1 MVAGKELIMASIK
14 RYSNKKGEV
23 VSIQIRVYRGEDES
37 GKTLKPYQKS
47 VKVPKGA
54 TERQIRKLEQT
65 ESVLFEKECREGLAS
80 DSGILFRDFAKQV
93 LEIKRVAGKE
103 ESTLARY
110 QDMLDERILPY
121 FGHRKVRD
129 INGAL
134 LNRFYQELSKPGQNK
149 RTGGAL
155 AAKTILEYHRL
166 LSTIFAEAKKLHII
180 SANPA
185 EDATPP
191 KTPRKT
197 PNYFQPEELALIQ
210 QAFDEAPTKWRTLGY
225 LFMNYGDRRSEFAG
239 IKRQNVDFKQHQILI
254 SGSVLYHPR
263 KGVYEKPYP
272 KNEKARYLP
281 MTPNIEAILKE
292 HLAWLDAEKEKW
304 GDLWVNSDYIFTAEH
319 GGPMNPDTITK
330 YFGRMSKLRQK
341 ENPNFPHINPHAFR
355 HTVASLLLN
364 NGVDL
369 ISVADF
375 VGDDPA
381 TIAKYYA
388 HLVNAG
394 KTRAANTMAAVL
406 GLAEQNADQNAS

>member
-1 MVAGKELIMASIK
+1 MATTR
-14 RYSNKKGEV
+14 RYLNKKGEV
-23 VSIQIRVYRGEDES
+23 VSIQIHVHRGEDEQ

-47 VKVPKGA
+47 VRVPKGA
-54 TERQIRKLEQT
+54 TERQIRKLKQREA
-65 ESVLFEKECREGLAS
+65 VLFEKECREGLVS
-80 DSGILFRDFAKQV
+80 DSRILFRDFAKQV

-129 INGAL
+129 INGNL
-134 LNRFYQELSKPGQNK
+134 LNLFYRELAQPGQNK

-155 AAKTILEYHRL
+155 APKTILEYHRL
-166 LSTIFAEAKKLHII
+166 LSSIFAEAKRLHII
-180 SANPA
+180 TANPA

-191 KTPRKT
+191 KAPRKQ
-197 PNYFQPEELALIQ
+197 PNYFQPEELALIK
-210 QAFDEAPTKWRTLGY
+210 QAFDEAPIKWRTLGY

-239 IKRQNVDFKQHQILI
+239 IKRQNIDFKRHQILI

-263 KGVYEKPYP
+263 RGTYEKAYP
-272 KNEKARYLP
+272 KNEKIRYLP
-281 MTPNIEAILKE
+281 MTPLTEAILKE
-292 HLAWLDAEKEKW
+292 HLIWLEDEKEKW
-304 GDLWVNSDYIFTAEH
+304 GDLWIESDYIFTAEH

-330 YFGRMSKLRQK
+330 YFARMSKQRQK
-341 ENPNFPHINPHAFR
+341 ENPAFPHINPHAFR

-364 NGVDL
+364 RGVDL

-381 TIAKYYA
+381 TIAKYYVP
-388 HLVNAG
+388 LVNDG
-394 KTRAANTMAAVL
+394 KWKASNTMAAIL
-406 GLAEQNADQNAS
+406 ACAEQSSAQNAG

>member
-1 MVAGKELIMASIK
+1 MASIK
-14 RYSNKKGEV
+14 RYLNSKGEV
-23 VSIQIRVYRGEDES
+23 VSIQIRVYRGEDEN
-37 GKTLKPYQKS
+37 GKSLKPYQKS

-65 ESVLFEKECREGLAS
+65 ESVLFEKECQKGLAA
-80 DSGILFRDFAKQV
+80 DSGILFRDFAKQF
-93 LEIKRVAGKE
+93 LSIKRVAGKE

-110 QDMLDERILPY
+110 QDMLDQRILPY

-134 LNRFYQELSKPGQNK
+134 LNRFYQELSGPGQNK

-155 AAKTILEYHRL
+155 ASKTILEYHRL

-191 KTPRKT
+191 KAPRKT
-197 PNYFQPEELALIQ
+197 PNYYQPEELALIQ
-210 QAFDEAPTKWRTLGY
+210 QAFDEAPIKWRTLGY

-239 IKRQNVDFKQHQILI
+239 IKRQSIDFKRHQILI

-263 KGVYEKPYP
+263 KGTYEKPYP

-281 MTPNIEAILKE
+281 MTPTIEAMLKE
-292 HLAWLDAEKEKW
+292 YLAWLDAEKEKW
-304 GDLWVNSDYIFTAEH
+304 GDLWTDSDYIFTATK

-330 YFGRMSKLRQK
+330 YFSRMSKLRQK
-341 ENPNFPHINPHAFR
+341 ENPDFPHINPHAFR
-355 HTVASLLLN
+355 HTVASLLLS

-388 HLVNAG
+388 HLINAG
-394 KTRAANTMAAVL
+394 KTRAANTMAVVL
-406 GLAEQNADQNAS
+406 GLAEQKEDKNVS

>member
-1 MVAGKELIMASIK
+1 MATTR
-14 RYSNKKGEV
+14 RYLNKKGEV
-23 VSIQIRVYRGEDES
+23 VSIQIHVHRGEDEQ

-47 VKVPKGA
+47 VRVPKGA
-54 TERQIRKLEQT
+54 TERQIRKLKQREA
-65 ESVLFEKECREGLAS
+65 VLFEKECREGLVL
-80 DSGILFRDFAKQV
+80 DSRILFRDFAKQV

-129 INGAL
+129 INGNL
-134 LNRFYQELSKPGQNK
+134 LNLFYRELAQPGQNK

-155 AAKTILEYHRL
+155 APKTVLEYHRL
-166 LSTIFAEAKKLHII
+166 LSSIFAEAKRLHII
-180 SANPA
+180 TANPA

-191 KTPRKT
+191 KAPRKQ
-197 PNYFQPEELALIQ
+197 PNYFQPEELALIK
-210 QAFDEAPTKWRTLGY
+210 QAFDEAPIKWRTLGY

-239 IKRQNVDFKQHQILI
+239 IKRQNIDFKRHQILI

-263 KGVYEKPYP
+263 RGTYEKAYP
-272 KNEKARYLP
+272 KNEKIRYLP
-281 MTPNIEAILKE
+281 MTPFIEAILKE
-292 HLAWLDAEKEKW
+292 HLIWLEDEKEKW
-304 GDLWVNSDYIFTAEH
+304 GDLWIESDYIFTAEH
-319 GGPMNPDTITK
+319 AGPMNPDTITK
-330 YFGRMSKLRQK
+330 YFDRMSKQRQK
-341 ENPNFPHINPHAFR
+341 ENPAFPHVNPHAFR

-364 NGVDL
+364 RGVDL

-388 HLVNAG
+388 HLVNDG
-394 KTRAANTMAAVL
+394 KWKASNTMAAI
-406 GLAEQNADQNAS
+406 LACVERPSAQNAG

>member
-1 MVAGKELIMASIK
+1 MASIK
-14 RYSNKKGEV
+14 RYLNKKGAV
-23 VSIQIRVYRGEDES
+23 VSIQIRVYRGEDEN

-80 DSGILFRDFAKQV
+80 DSGVLFRDFAKQV

-149 RTGGAL
+149 KNGGTL
-155 AAKTILEYHRL
+155 SAKTILEYHRL
-166 LSTIFAEAKKLHII
+166 LSTIFAEAKKLRII

-197 PNYFQPEELALIQ
+197 PNYFQPEDLALIQ
-210 QAFDEAPTKWRTLGY
+210 QAFDEAPIKWRTLGY

-239 IKRQNVDFKQHQILI
+239 IKRQNIDFKRHQILL

-263 KGVYEKPYP
+263 KDTYEKSYP

-281 MTPNIEAILKE
+281 MTPTIEVMLKE
-292 HLAWLDAEKEKW
+292 YLAWLDAEKEKW
-304 GDLWVNSDYIFTAEH
+304 GDRWIESDYVFTAER

-330 YFGRMSKLRQK
+330 YFARLYKQWQRK
-341 ENPNFPHINPHAFR
+341 NPAFPHMNPHAFR

-364 NGVDL
+364 SGVDL

-381 TIAKYYA
+381 TVAKFYA

-394 KTRAANTMAAVL
+394 KTRASNTMAAIL
-406 GLAEQNADQNAS
+406 GFTEQNDTQNAS

>member
-1 MVAGKELIMASIK
+1 MATTR
-14 RYSNKKGEV
+14 RYLNKKGEV
-23 VSIQIRVYRGEDES
+23 VSIQIRVHRGEDEQ

-47 VKVPKGA
+47 VRVPKGA
-54 TERQIRKLEQT
+54 TERQIRKLEQRKA
-65 ESVLFEKECREGLAS
+65 VLFEKECREGLVS
-80 DSGILFRDFAKQV
+80 DSRILFRDFAKQV

-129 INGAL
+129 INGNL
-134 LNRFYQELSKPGQNK
+134 LNLFYRELAQPGQNK
-149 RTGGAL
+149 RTDGAL
-155 AAKTILEYHRL
+155 APKTILEYHRL
-166 LSTIFAEAKKLHII
+166 LSSIFAEAKRLHII
-180 SANPA
+180 TANPA

-191 KTPRKT
+191 KAPRKQ
-197 PNYFQPEELALIQ
+197 PNYFQPEELALIK
-210 QAFDEAPTKWRTLGY
+210 QAFDEAPIKWRTLGY

-239 IKRQNVDFKQHQILI
+239 IKRQNIDFKRHQILI

-263 KGVYEKPYP
+263 RGTYEKAYP
-272 KNEKARYLP
+272 KNEKIRYLP
-281 MTPNIEAILKE
+281 MTPFIEAILKE
-292 HLAWLDAEKEKW
+292 HLIWLEDEKEKW
-304 GDLWVNSDYIFTAEH
+304 GDLWIESDYIFTAEL

-330 YFGRMSKLRQK
+330 YFDRMSKQRQK
-341 ENPNFPHINPHAFR
+341 ENPAFPHVNPHAFL

-364 NGVDL
+364 RGVDL

-388 HLVNAG
+388 HLVNDG
-394 KTRAANTMAAVL
+394 KWKASNTMAAIL
-406 GLAEQNADQNAS
+406 ACAEQSSAQNAG

>member
-1 MVAGKELIMASIK
+1 MASIK

-134 LNRFYQELSKPGQNK
+134 LNRFYRELSKPGQNK

-197 PNYFQPEELALIQ
+197 PNYFQPEELTLIQ
-210 QAFDEAPTKWRTLGY
+210 QAFDEAPTKWRALGY

-355 HTVASLLLN
+355 HTVVSLLLN